1 MSKQPSIKKRKT
13 YDLRLTKYELLHL
26 RDLFSVV
33 LPPEGRK
40 TVSQSLAEL
49 ENRILVET
57 LLWNKVVTACEV
69 ADVPLNEEA
78 PDYVLAPAGP
88 PPLSVFHLAT
98 EPESDD
104 EEELG
109 SAGFIKDTGE

>member
-1 MSKQPSIKKRKT
+1 MSNQQPLKKRKT
-13 YDLRLTKYELLHL
+13 HDLRLTKFELLHL

-49 ENRILVET
+49 ENRILIESF
-57 LLWNKVVTACEV
+57 LWNKIATACET
-69 ADVPLNEEA
+69 AGVPLDDDA

-88 PPLSVFHLAT
+88 PPISVFHLAT
-98 EPESDD
+98 EPES
-104 EEELG
+104 EEEEQE
-109 SAGFIKDTGE
+109 SAGFIKESEE